1 MEVGKLRRVYWGDEK
16 PPLPEWG
23 GRLPIAIVFPEEE
36 TLALSTLGWQV
47 VYRLLSE
54 KPDLFVVERF
64 FGNGKHG
71 EAVLSIDSGKPLSAF
86 PLICFSLN
94 FEGDYVNVLRLLKK
108 SHLSLLAQK
117 RSDWPLVMA
126 GGPIAFLNP
135 FPILPSLDFFYAGE
149 AEQSFVPLALKI
161 KEMWLARETKDATL
175 QKIARLP
182 GVFVPGK
189 SEKVKRQVAV
199 PGSKKL
205 LQPAFSCFVHGKS
218 RFRDMLLME
227 INRGC
232 PYGCRFCAAGFIYRP
247 PRQASLQDVQKI
259 VLEVKP
265 RKVGLVGT
273 ALTDWGDL
281 HPFLRFLNKQK
292 IKFSL
297 SSLRADG
304 LNREFLE
311 FLRRTGTR
319 SLTLA
324 VEGISKRLRKAV
336 NKRFDD
342 EKFFQAVELISALQF
357 NKLKLY
363 FILGFPGENE
373 SDWQELSDFLQE
385 LNSARIRGKGKRKKG
400 VELIQISA
408 SCLVPKAWTPM
419 QWAPMASEKELND
432 KLRRFKKMCSGFKGV
447 RFSGEK
453 AHHARIQGLLARGDE
468 KVHSLLTLVAEENGN
483 WRKALTLWAGDMSW
497 YLDRERDPDE
507 VFVWDK
513 LDIGVSK
520 DYLFREWQRYKK
532 GVSTRASVDI
542 AFPGPIGHIEN
553 FVR

>member
-1 MEVGKLRRVYWGDEK
+1 MKEFLYWGGVK
-16 PPLPEWG
+16 PRIPEWG

-47 VYRLLSE
+47 VYRLLTE
-54 KPDLFVVERF
+54 KSDFFVAERF
-64 FGNGKHG
+64 FGSGKDG
-71 EAVLSIDSGKPLSAF
+71 EAVLSVDSGKPLSLF

-108 SHLSLLAQK
+108 SHFPLLAQK

-149 AEQSFVPLALKI
+149 AEQSFVSLALKI
-161 KEMWLARETKDATL
+161 KEMWLAGESKEATL
-175 QKIARLP
+175 QKIADLP

-189 SEKVKRQVAV
+189 SEKVKRQVAGL
-199 PGSKKL
+199 GSKKL

-218 RFRDMLLME
+218 KFRDMFLIE

-232 PYGCRFCAAGFIYRP
+232 PYGCRFCAAGYIYRP
-247 PRQASLQDVQKI
+247 PRQANLEDVQKI

-281 HPFLRFLNKQK
+281 YPFLRFLNKQK

-311 FLRRTGTR
+311 FLRHTGTR
-319 SLTLA
+319 TLTLA
-324 VEGISKRLRKAV
+324 VEGISNRLRKAV

-342 EKFFQAVELISALQF
+342 ERFFQAVELISALQF

-373 SDWQELSDFLQE
+373 SDWQELSEFLQE
-385 LNSARIRGKGKRKKG
+385 LNSARIRGQGKRKKG

-408 SCLVPKAWTPM
+408 SCLVPKTWTPM

-483 WRKALTLWAGDMSW
+483 WRRALTLWSGDMSW
-497 YLDRERDPDE
+497 YLDRERDADE

-520 DYLFREWQRYKK
+520 DYLLREWQRYKK
-532 GVSTRASVDI
+532 GLSTPKCPEEGCLKCQRCGME
-542 AFPGPIGHIEN
+542 F
-553 FVR
+553 FVEQA